1 MSSGTCHLHR
11 FVVVLS
17 GEQIQIPD
25 LRFAR
30 HKYLQGSRKEHLSL
44 IFAQCTEVGCIHLI
58 VNVFLTVKILHIS
71 PTGDN
76 NVDQF
81 LNPVLRQNSFEIQQ
95 WNPIVTAKHIHG
107 SDIFIDQLLC
117 PSGQMFS
124 VSRFQGIYNESRQ
137 KEVIGDISL
146 LCYLLIYFFT
156 IAFMDLRQK
165 FHTVRFR
172 NLFYFV
178 QQLPGVRLIQ
188 KIPFSRFLRCIGKCI
203 QSHNFGTI
211 PCQCL

>member
-1 MSSGTCHLHR
+1 M
-11 FVVVLS
+11 
-17 GEQIQIPD
+17 
-25 LRFAR
+25 
-30 HKYLQGSRKEHLSL
+30 
-44 IFAQCTEVGCIHLI
+44 
-58 VNVFLTVKILHIS
+58 KILHIS

-76 NVDQF
+76 SVDQF

-156 IAFMDLRQK
+156 IAFMNLRQK

-178 QQLPGVRLIQ
+178 QQLPGVRLVQ
-188 KIPFSRFLRCIGKCI
+188 KIPFPRSLRCISKCI
-203 QSHNFGTI
+203 QSYNFSTI
-211 PCQCL
+211 SRQCL